1 MSSILDVS
9 SLYNSYNI
17 TSSKSSS
24 LQSDLKNVNDK
35 SSDDEL
41 MNACKGFE
49 SYFVQKIIEQAHRL
63 RSRIRL
69 VIDISGNKH
78 CPAAFSFSDP
88 SDLLKHHPL
97 VIYKI
102 HIIKSPSNVKIRNM
116 QKFHIFLLNLKILR
130 KRSAGFLCFI
140 IPIPAVM

>member
-49 SYFVQKIIEQAHRL
+49 SYFVQKIIEQAKKTVKSEDDQGEYMQYFGDTL
-63 RSRIRL
+63 NQTYA
-69 VIDISGNKH
+69 DIIADSGSVGLAKQLYD
-78 CPAAFSFSDP
+78 SM
-88 SDLLKHHPL
+88 
-97 VIYKI
+97 
-102 HIIKSPSNVKIRNM
+102 KSTY
-116 QKFHIFLLNLKILR
+116 NL
-130 KRSAGFLCFI
+130 
-140 IPIPAVM
+140 